1 MAILVLMFVVIFVA
15 RHRFNRGGGMGGVG
29 GNCARRWRHEKP
41 NGGATVEK
49 VNGSVHVSFAFFAV
63 RLREIH
69 PLLAQKRLSNRRNG
83 HGSSSLVSPSGALK
97 GGKL

>member
-15 RHRFNRGGGMGGVG
+15 RHRFNRGGGIGVG